1 MKKKNP
7 ECGKIPNVYHKID
20 LINKF
25 TLLKREY
32 PVPQSMHEA
41 VKAHLNDLISH
52 KIIKESDTEYIS
64 PAFVIKKSNGK
75 LRLVVDYRHLNSIT
89 RKSHQYTPNM
99 YELGRLK
106 GSRIYST
113 IDLNQG
119 YYQIPIAKDDI
130 EKTGFK
136 ILNRT
141 FVFQRM
147 PFGLC
152 NAPSTFQKA
161 MNTLFSD
168 TKKYCYLLR

>member
-1 MKKKNP
+1 MKKRNP

-99 YELGRLK
+99 YELLGRLK

-113 IDLNQG
+113 IDLNQW
-119 YYQIPIAKDDI
+119 YYQIPIAKYDI
-130 EKTGFK
+130 
-136 ILNRT
+136 
-141 FVFQRM
+141 
-147 PFGLC
+147 
-152 NAPSTFQKA
+152 
-161 MNTLFSD
+161 
-168 TKKYCYLLR
+168 